1 MPIVRLNLTSRAG
14 ALFLAVVMALAGPP
28 AQATGASTDEA
39 IASSLDGQSNLFLK
53 DGRVRGWGALYFGTP
68 SLVGFA
74 HIEPAW
80 TEGLEGRIV
89 AVAAGD
95 AHSLFLKSD
104 GTVWG
109 CGRNYGG
116 ELGVGTSSLRTE
128 YTPIQIKGVSGVKAI
143 ATGTDY
149 SLFLKQ
155 DGTVWACGHNSN
167 GQLGV
172 KLRWDTDDDFLAN
185 RYPQPFQIPDLS
197 DVIAI
202 AAGSY
207 HSLFLKSDGSVWGCG
222 YNGYIQLGDGDYGD
236 EAFEHVVP
244 VPGLESGV
252 VAMST
257 GHSHSL
263 FLMSDGTVR
272 ACGSHGAHG
281 KLGLGS
287 ATGEVGVFTV
297 QTVPGLT
304 GVRAVAAGRDHSL
317 FLKNDGSVW
326 ACGSTREG
334 QLGIGISGVGTHRR
348 QPVPADI
355 TGVKAIAAGYV
366 HSLFLKNDGSVWA
379 CGSALYI
386 GVKPPPNAGPDT
398 YVSRPVEVIP
408 AGGKTPPMLSALSI
422 LPANSMLLPDYS
434 FDPREATHEASV
446 SSKVSTVRVI
456 ARALLPGAIIKVN
469 GVRVTSGVAS
479 SPIAIKSGKN
489 KIPVVIEAAGEAGS
503 RSYTLV
509 VERPKSSEGRLKGL
523 VLQGV
528 KLSPAFASGTFRY
541 DAKVKSKTSYIVA
554 KPTSMHGGAK
564 ILLNGKPVASGKLSK
579 RIPLRMGWNSLEF
592 RVKSEDGTEFLYI
605 VTVTRR

>member
-1 MPIVRLNLTSRAG
+1 
-14 ALFLAVVMALAGPP
+14 
-28 AQATGASTDEA
+28 
-39 IASSLDGQSNLFLK
+39 
-53 DGRVRGWGALYFGTP
+53 
-68 SLVGFA
+68 
-74 HIEPAW
+74 
-80 TEGLEGRIV
+80 
-89 AVAAGD
+89 
-95 AHSLFLKSD
+95 
-104 GTVWG
+104 
-109 CGRNYGG
+109 
-116 ELGVGTSSLRTE
+116 
-128 YTPIQIKGVSGVKAI
+128 VK
-143 ATGTDY
+143 
-149 SLFLKQ
+149 
-155 DGTVWACGHNSN
+155 V
-167 GQLGV
+167 
-172 KLRWDTDDDFLAN
+172 RWDTDDDFLAN

-222 YNGYIQLGDGDYGD
+222 YNGYIQLGDGDYRD
-236 EAFEHVVP
+236 RAFEHVVP

-252 VAMST
+252 VAMSA

-272 ACGSHGAHG
+272 ACGAHGAHG

-287 ATGEVGVFTV
+287 ATGDHGLFTV

-366 HSLFLKNDGSVWA
+366 HSLFLKNDGSVWS
-379 CGSALYI
+379 CGPALYI

-422 LPANSMLLPDYS
+422 LPANSMRLS
-434 FDPREATHEASV
+434 RFDPREATHEASV

-479 SPIAIKSGKN
+479 RPIAIKSGKN
-489 KIPVVIEAAGEAGS
+489 KIPVVIEAAGGAGS